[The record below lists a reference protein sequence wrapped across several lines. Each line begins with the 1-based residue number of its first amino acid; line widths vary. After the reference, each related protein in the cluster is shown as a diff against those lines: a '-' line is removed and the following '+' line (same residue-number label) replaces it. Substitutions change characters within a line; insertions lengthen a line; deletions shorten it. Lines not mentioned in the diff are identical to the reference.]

1 MASITASRTLMELR
15 SPDEASIRSATA
27 LIPIFLTFFSGG
39 VAGAVDIESAH
50 FIGRSHN
57 HPTNHL
63 ILLSPPYLVKAQ
75 AKPNLNLSHHH

>member
-1 MASITASRTLMELR
+1 
-15 SPDEASIRSATA
+15 
-27 LIPIFLTFFSGG
+27 

-75 AKPNLNLSHHH
+75 AKLNLNLNLNLSHHH

>member
-1 MASITASRTLMELR
+1 MELR
-15 SPDEASIRSATA
+15 SPDEACIRSATA

-39 VAGAVDIESAH
+39 VAGAVDIKSAH

-75 AKPNLNLSHHH
+75 AKPNLNLNLNLSHHH